1 MSIGNIILLAAWIIS
16 FGLLGLV
23 VFCYA
28 QAEAAEQK
36 LANEWALSRCEMK
49 RQLRRLDQLPRS

>member
-1 MSIGNIILLAAWIIS
+1 MPGAAWIIS

-28 QAEAAEQK
+28 QAEAAQQK
-36 LANEWALSRCEMK
+36 LENEWTLSRCEMK
-49 RQLRRLDQLPRS
+49 RQLRRQDRLPRS